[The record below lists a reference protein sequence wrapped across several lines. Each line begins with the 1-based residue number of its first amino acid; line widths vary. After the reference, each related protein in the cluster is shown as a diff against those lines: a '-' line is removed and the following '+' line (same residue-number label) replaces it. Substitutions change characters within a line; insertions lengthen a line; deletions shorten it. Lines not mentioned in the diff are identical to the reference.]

1 MKSFRTH
8 LNELSKP
15 AAIDT
20 FKKSVAGIDK
30 VDTRNTSW
38 NKQLPDLMSK
48 FGFKLL
54 GSGKY
59 ASVFGN
65 PKYEYVL
72 KVFMKD
78 SAYLKWIEFAQ
89 KNKDNPYVPKVR
101 GKVIK
106 ITPMFYAI
114 RLEKLTPY
122 SQRPS
127 LSPKTTGPSFMQD
140 YYKWQ
145 DDKNHKSNDP
155 NVQSILD
162 YFQKHKALLD
172 LHGENMMM
180 RGSQLVIIDPF
191 YNWFNKTKPMDYTI
205 DPDDINPDIF

>member
-1 MKSFRTH
+1 MKTFRTH
-8 LNELSKP
+8 IQELSKP
-15 AAIDT
+15 AEIGK
-20 FKKSVAGIDK
+20 FRKSVAGVDK

-38 NKQLPDLMSK
+38 NKDLPSLMSK
-48 FGFKLL
+48 HGFKLL

-65 PKYEYVL
+65 PKYAYVL

-89 KNKDNPYVPKVR
+89 KNKSNPYVPKVR
-101 GKVIK
+101 GKVLK

-122 SQRPS
+122 KGNGGQFMKDYPS
-127 LSPKTTGPSFMQD
+127 LTSS
-140 YYKWQ
+140 
-145 DDKNHKSNDP
+145 DP
-155 NVQSILD
+155 DIQSIFD
-162 YFQKHKALLD
+162 YFKKHKALLD

-180 RGSQLVIIDPF
+180 RGNQLVIIDPF
-191 YNWFNKTKPMDYTI
+191 YNWFNKSRPMDYTI